1 MRLLFFPEALISELI
16 NVIDRHLFLLDAN
29 EFHSV
34 SDYTR
39 EGSSASKGYCE
50 AATSRSEREHLS
62 RILRPAKLRATEKAI
77 AVLESLTR

>member
-1 MRLLFFPEALISELI
+1 LLFFSAVLISELI
-16 NVIDRHLFLLDAN
+16 NVIDRHLLERN

-50 AATSRSEREHLS
+50 AATRPIRERTPFTIEASKVAGHG
-62 RILRPAKLRATEKAI
+62 
-77 AVLESLTR
+77 ESHCRR

>member
-1 MRLLFFPEALISELI
+1 MSLTDTFSELI
-16 NVIDRHLFLLDAN
+16 NVIDRHLFLLERN

-62 RILRPAKLRATEKAI
+62 RSRPAKLRATEKAI